1 MFLTSHK
8 QSFLHFFVY
17 IIMKTL
23 KSIFSI
29 SSLLLAFLLSAS
41 CARQGY
47 PNGGPVDKEP
57 PMAKSM
63 SPSNESLHFT
73 GNRFSIDFDEYIQLK
88 DADNNVIVS
97 PPMNPK
103 PEYKANGRRLEVTLR
118 DTLQPNMTYL
128 FQFKGAV
135 VDFHEGNPL
144 PSLEY
149 AFSTGDAIDSMELRG
164 TVVDALTGKP
174 AEETLSI
181 LAYPADAQDSVVALQ
196 NPIYMTR
203 SDKQGRFLFSHIR
216 KGDFRIVALDDAN
229 KNMRF
234 NPGEAIAW
242 TDNPVVSNVAHR
254 KDSTSADSANT
265 FNDAIAKKAP
275 SPQCQLF
282 LSKNEKTV
290 QRFTQSEFTAA
301 SRIQLV
307 SVVPLIDPQ
316 ISSADNLVW
325 KLNANHDTINIWMLN
340 KDVDS
345 TLLYI
350 QDASGINDTLKL
362 KYRPKR
368 NKSQR
373 GNTFAQEKTEPVAN
387 FTFGQNSN
395 FYDTLN
401 IHFSSPIPQ
410 DGRQSNDSIV
420 QILKLKDSTT
430 TYAGLVW
437 DSLGLNAQ
445 IQFTPKAGNKY
456 QFFVKDKQF
465 TNIYGATSDSLKV
478 TTEVNTPESF
488 GNILFHIEST
498 QMPLVIQLLD
508 EKDNMLRTSAIKEP
522 GDVKFSN
529 LKPGKYRIR
538 TIFDSNGNGTWD
550 PGDYWQH
557 LQPERVIYYTKTLEL
572 RANWDMEETWKVISD
587 L

>member
-164 TVVDALTGKP
+164 NVTDALTRKP
-174 AEETLSI
+174 SAETLSI
-181 LAYPADAQDSVVALQ
+181 LAYPADASDSAVVSQ
-196 NPIYMTR
+196 NPIYLTR
-203 SDKQGRFLFSHIR
+203 SDKQGNFLFSHIR
-216 KGDFRIVALDDAN
+216 KGHYRIVALNDAN
-229 KNMRF
+229 KNLRF

-242 TDNPVVSNVAHR
+242 TDSSIASHAAPR
-254 KDSTSADSANT
+254 KDSSLIDSANT
-265 FNDAIAKKAP
+265 FKAAVSKKT
-275 SPQCQLF
+275 SLLQLF
-282 LSKNEKTV
+282 LSENKKTA
-290 QRFTQSEFTAA
+290 QRLIKSEFTAP
-301 SRIQLV
+301 SRIQLI
-307 SVVPLIDPQ
+307 SAAPLENPTLSAGNSLIWK
-316 ISSADNLVW
+316 ISPS
-325 KLNANHDTINIWMLN
+325 HDTLNIWMLS
-340 KDVDS
+340 KDIDS
-345 TLLYI
+345 TILYVH
-350 QDASGINDTLKL
+350 DDSGINDTLKL

-373 GNTFAQEKTEPVAN
+373 SNAFSQEKPEPMAK
-387 FTFGQNSN
+387 FSFGQNCN
-395 FYDTLN
+395 FFDTLS
-401 IHFSSPIPQ
+401 ILFSNPIPKEN
-410 DGRQSNDSIV
+410 RSENDSIV
-420 QILKLKDSTT
+420 QIINLKDSTT
-430 TYAGLVW
+430 AFAGLSW
-437 DSLGLNAQ
+437 DSLGLEAQ
-445 IQFTPKAGNKY
+445 ILFTPKGGNQY
-456 QFFVKDKQF
+456 QFFVKAKQF
-465 TNIYGATSDSLKV
+465 ANIYDVTSDSLKIA
-478 TTEVNTPESF
+478 TEVTTPESF
-488 GNILFHIEST
+488 GNILFHIQSN
-498 QMPLVIQLLD
+498 QMPLVVQLLD
-508 EKDNMLRTSAIKEP
+508 EKDNILHTNPIQTA